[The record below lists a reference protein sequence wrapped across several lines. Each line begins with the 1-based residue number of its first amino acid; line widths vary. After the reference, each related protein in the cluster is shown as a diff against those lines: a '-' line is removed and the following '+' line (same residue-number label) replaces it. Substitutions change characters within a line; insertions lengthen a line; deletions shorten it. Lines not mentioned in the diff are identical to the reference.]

1 MLLAG
6 IIAGIGF
13 VAYQY
18 TQTRYY
24 VDTYQGQVT
33 IFQGI
38 RESLGPLSFSTPFVI
53 SDVSVSELS
62 TFQQTLIER
71 SISAESLA
79 DAERI
84 LAQLKESLNE

>member
-1 MLLAG
+1 MLAG
-6 IIAGIGF
+6 IGY

-38 RESLGPLSFSTPFVI
+38 RESLGPLKFSHPYLI
-53 SDVSVSELS
+53 SEISVEDLS
-62 TFQQTLIER
+62 PFQQTLIER
-71 SISAESLA
+71 SISAENLE
-79 DAERI
+79 DAQRI
-84 LAQLKESLNE
+84 LEQLQEGIK